1 MHPNSPLPAGDR
13 GGRLLSGK
21 RAYIL
26 SLSHVNPRVF
36 FPSSCSELQWTKC
49 NFVNLS
55 ISRIDIREMDARS
68 STYLQTCICSRLN
81 CSEGSRMGAFN
92 PISWYVRRA
101 TSVYKAQLV
110 RNTLA
115 NGIGTFRRR
124 TALHLLYVAYTF
136 IFVMNFVCNLIV
148 CCPFMTH
155 CHLRIV
161 S

>member
-26 SLSHVNPRVF
+26 LLSHTNPRVF

-55 ISRIDIREMDARS
+55 ISRIDIREMDARP

-124 TALHLLYVAYTF
+124 TACASSTLRGLY
-136 IFVMNFVCNLIV
+136 IHICNEFRV
-148 CCPFMTH
+148 
-155 CHLRIV
+155 
-161 S
+161 